1 MEASVDRP
9 VYNPLYLQVREILL
23 KRIVDGV
30 YPRGAALPSESRL
43 AAEFHTSVS
52 TVRQALSTLVA
63 EGVLNKRQGKGTFIA
78 DQTLELTFLSW
89 MGETPQGDEILREL
103 LSAFERKYPAMSV
116 RIIPTTY
123 YETRREL
130 LRMISAGDAPDVAQ
144 IVTHWTSMF
153 SSMGAFAPLEGL
165 LSPENLQDRLEAPDL
180 LAGTVQNHVYSVSWG
195 LCPMALIAHKGV
207 IRDAG
212 LSLPDSAMSLDEFCA
227 MCRRISDYYGGHK
240 YAYALCI
247 SGDET
252 DFLRIYT
259 FLQAFGGGLVDGN
272 SELRF
277 DRSENVAGFEWLR
290 QLVQSASVFINDIYI
305 IRKRFADGDIAFIS
319 DGPWIRYLLEELTGE
334 EFEQNFQV
342 VLNPTHANGV
352 SYSWNYNHALAILAQ
367 SKKQVYAAKLV
378 DAITGDPDICTQYH
392 RKIGMLPVSK
402 TCLQAEIYDTAYY
415 RTYRRQLGNIV
426 PIEAENPLFEKAM
439 VLCIDAVKKIL
450 FEGADIRKELD
461 EKQYYLKMLYYG

>member
-1 MEASVDRP
+1 
-9 VYNPLYLQVREILL
+9 
-23 KRIVDGV
+23 
-30 YPRGAALPSESRL
+30 
-43 AAEFHTSVS
+43 
-52 TVRQALSTLVA
+52 
-63 EGVLNKRQGKGTFIA
+63 
-78 DQTLELTFLSW
+78 
-89 MGETPQGDEILREL
+89 
-103 LSAFERKYPAMSV
+103 
-116 RIIPTTY
+116 
-123 YETRREL
+123 
-130 LRMISAGDAPDVAQ
+130 
-144 IVTHWTSMF
+144 
-153 SSMGAFAPLEGL
+153 
-165 LSPENLQDRLEAPDL
+165 
-180 LAGTVQNHVYSVSWG
+180 
-195 LCPMALIAHKGV
+195 
-207 IRDAG
+207 
-212 LSLPDSAMSLDEFCA
+212 
-227 MCRRISDYYGGHK
+227 
-240 YAYALCI
+240 
-247 SGDET
+247 
-252 DFLRIYT
+252 
-259 FLQAFGGGLVDGN
+259 
-272 SELRF
+272 
-277 DRSENVAGFEWLR
+277 
-290 QLVQSASVFINDIYI
+290 VFINDIYI